1 MARPK
6 KPIEMSNQHISK
18 EQRERRENAELELVG
33 DRDKLLEIP
42 EDLNEDE
49 ALIYK
54 RLIDDMIHIKA
65 LQNSDRIIFK
75 TLAQTE
81 YKIYLCEQEIKERGM
96 FIDEMDRYG
105 NLKRIPNP
113 AIKVQKELLVLLKSY
128 FSEIG
133 LSASSRIKLAEV
145 KEEEKSESKLDNILS
160 SLRS

>member
-1 MARPK
+1 MARPR

-18 EQRERRENAELELVG
+18 EQREKRENAELELVG

-49 ALIYK
+49 SRIYQ
-54 RLIDDMIHIKA
+54 RLIKDMIHIKA

-96 FIDEMDRYG
+96 FVDEMDRYG

-113 AIKVQKELLVLLKSY
+113 AIKIQKELLVLLKSY
-128 FSEIG
+128 FSEVG
-133 LSASSRIKLAEV
+133 LSASSRIKLAEI
-145 KEEEKSESKLDNILS
+145 KEEEKSENELNDILGA
-160 SLRS
+160 LRS